1 MPEALRI
8 LVGHEPQFYR
18 ETLATALP
26 VLLPNAEVTLVE
38 PAKLDEEIARGGPI
52 LVFCSVLTEK
62 VRRQALVWVL
72 LYPGTENLAVIGLAG
87 QQRNI
92 RDIGLNDLLTVI
104 VDAQRLLTTVAA
116 VSRGGRVVMLPDV
129 AGENGF
135 SEMASWCR

>member
-1 MPEALRI
+1 MPEALRV

-26 VLLPNAEVTLVE
+26 VLLPNTEVTLVE

-52 LVFCSVLTEK
+52 LVFCSVLTEM

-87 QQRNI
+87 QQRI
-92 RDIGLNDLLTVI
+92 IPDVGLNDLLTVI
-104 VDAQRLLTTVAA
+104 ADTQRLLTTVAA
-116 VSRGGRVVMLPDV
+116 VSRGGRTVMLPNF
-129 AGENGF
+129 AGESIL
-135 SEMASWCR
+135 SEVAS